1 MIIIGQDNSTL
12 EGGQSTI
19 MVKLYLDPGHGGTD
33 PGANGN
39 DIKEKDINLIL
50 AKKIKAKLLANYKNI
65 EIKMSRDKDVFVSL
79 DARTKEANNWNAD
92 AFLSIHINASS
103 VPTAK
108 GYASYIYTNTN
119 AQTKAF
125 QNVMHGEI
133 LRALN
138 GVIGVEDDGKKQAN
152 FHVLRESKM
161 TALLTENFFIS
172 NPSDAEKLKSDA
184 ILDKIANGHVMGL
197 AKFFG
202 LQDAAKPIS
211 SPSTKF
217 YQVVAGSFTDRE
229 NAEEQVKMLKADGY
243 DSFIEVKD

>member
-1 MIIIGQDNSTL
+1 
-12 EGGQSTI
+12 

-33 PGANGN
+33 PGATGNG
-39 DIKEKDINLIL
+39 IKEKDINLII
-50 AKKIKAKLLANYKNI
+50 AKKIKEKLLSNYKNI
-65 EIKMSRDKDVFVSL
+65 EVKLSRDKDIFISL
-79 DARTKEANNWNAD
+79 DARTKEANSWDAD
-92 AFLSIHINASS
+92 AFLSIHVNASS

-108 GYASYIYTNTN
+108 GYATYIYTNTN

-138 GVIGVEDDGKKQAN
+138 GVNGVEDDGKKQAN

-172 NPSDAEKLKSDA
+172 NPSDSDKLKNDA
-184 ILDKIANGHVMGL
+184 ILEKIANGHVIGL

-202 LQDAAKPIS
+202 LQDAAKTTPK
-211 SPSTKF
+211 PSTKI
-217 YQVVAGSFTDRE
+217 YQVVAGSFSERE
-229 NAEEQVKMLKADGY
+229 NAEDQIKRLKADGY
-243 DSFIEVKD
+243 DCFIEVKD